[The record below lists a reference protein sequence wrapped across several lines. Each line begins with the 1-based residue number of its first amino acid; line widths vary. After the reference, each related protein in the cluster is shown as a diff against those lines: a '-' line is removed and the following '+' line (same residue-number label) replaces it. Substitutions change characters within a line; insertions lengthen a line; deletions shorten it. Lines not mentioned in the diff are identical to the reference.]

1 MWESRS
7 FEINGV
13 KYKYE
18 AKVYDVG
25 SKYGINNG
33 RISKLKVVNDI
44 GPNSWT
50 WDNTVIN
57 YDRGWDI
64 RPETKLDK
72 MALQYILDLYK

>member
-1 MWESRS
+1 MWESGS

-13 KYKYE
+13 EYKYE

-64 RPETKLDK
+64 RPEMKLDK

>member
-1 MWESRS
+1 MWESGS

-57 YDRGWDI
+57 YDRGWISDRKRNWTRWLCSI
-64 RPETKLDK
+64 F
-72 MALQYILDLYK
+72 

>member
-1 MWESRS
+1 MWESGS

-64 RPETKLDK
+64 RPEMKLDK

>member
-1 MWESRS
+1 MWESGS
-7 FEINGV
+7 FEINGM

-64 RPETKLDK
+64 RPEMKLDK

>member
-1 MWESRS
+1 MWESGS

-18 AKVYDVG
+18 AKVYDVS

-64 RPETKLDK
+64 RPETKLGK